1 MADLNYG
8 HPGAAA
14 YDLESR
20 DWSFARQYTTRTLKQ
35 VRTLNG
41 IHPATTLA
49 TPTSVALAPS
59 HASANNT
66 SVHKEVRSRIRDNPQ
81 CAPAAGFLPKLSL
94 VSSAILSTASTYD
107 PLIGSL
113 VSFGSVTL
121 EDKYEDPRR
130 IAALATGEGGNILR
144 LAFLNQER
152 LSWRMDR
159 SVWVDGLTLKDAH
172 CGYWNE
178 EAAPIQQLCFAQSED
193 RSSLLAVR
201 LPTRTVFFR
210 PVYHRRAEA
219 PGHSPFYN
227 LPASTIDAHP
237 ILSIDSDDTGG
248 FSHTDVTF
256 NPDFQLQFALVDQSQ
271 TWSVWSIEQRRQ
283 IENYSASCL
292 VRGSI
297 GPSEESDMDGEDGW
311 SRILWVAGIHTL
323 LVCNRRHLSIISIRG
338 ESATYLA
345 CPSMFSGRSADWI
358 LDVKRHPKHRGR
370 VFVLTSTCLVLLAV
384 PTSSDHFSTSTAE
397 PGATII
403 ASWRHYRGAGDFTLQ
418 MSVQMASDDGKL
430 Q

>member
-14 YDLESR
+14 YDLENR
-20 DWSFARQYTTRTLKQ
+20 DWSFARQYTTRSPKQ

-41 IHPATTLA
+41 IYPATTLA
-49 TPTSVALAPS
+49 TPTSVALALS
-59 HASANNT
+59 RTSANNT
-66 SVHKEVRSRIRDNPQ
+66 SVHKEVRSRLRDNPQ
-81 CAPAAGFLPKLSL
+81 CAPAAGLLPGLAL
-94 VSSAILSTASTYD
+94 VSSTILSTASTYD

-144 LAFLNQER
+144 LALLNQER

-159 SVWVDGLTLKDAH
+159 SVWVDGLTLKEAH

-219 PGHSPFYN
+219 PDRSPFYN

-237 ILSIDSDDTGG
+237 ILSIESDETGG
-248 FSHTDVTF
+248 FLHTDVTF

-271 TWSVWSIEQRRQ
+271 TWSVWNIEQRRQ
-283 IENYSASCL
+283 IDHCSASCL

-297 GPSEESDMDGEDGW
+297 SPSEESDVDGEDGW
-311 SRILWVAGIHTL
+311 SRILWVAGIHML

-338 ESATYLA
+338 GSATYLA
-345 CPSMFSGRSADWI
+345 CPPMFSERSADWI
-358 LDVKRHPKHRGR
+358 LDIKRHPKHRGR

-384 PTSSDHFSTSTAE
+384 PTSSDHFNASTEE
-397 PGATII
+397 PGASII
-403 ASWRHYRGAGDFTLQ
+403 ASWRHYRGAEDFTLQ
-418 MSVQMASDDGKL
+418 MSVQMASDDGEL
-430 Q
+430 